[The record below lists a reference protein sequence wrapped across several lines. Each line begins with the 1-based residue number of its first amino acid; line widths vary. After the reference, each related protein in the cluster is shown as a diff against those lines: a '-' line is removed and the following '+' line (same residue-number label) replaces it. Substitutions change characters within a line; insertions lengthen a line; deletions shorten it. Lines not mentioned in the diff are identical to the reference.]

1 MTLIEQFE
9 KYSNEIRPCMPYSA
23 SEYPEQWVSIL
34 EWQERYTEW
43 LEAKLQN
50 TSSNNDYAKC
60 PKCSIIAGKEV
71 YGVYFEK

>member
-50 TSSNNDYAKC
+50 TSSNND
-60 PKCSIIAGKEV
+60 
-71 YGVYFEK
+71 